1 MALDFR
7 RIVRRAVRRTGFR
20 RQIAPTF
27 VEVMR
32 AQRIDVVLDIGANDG
47 DFGREI
53 RDEGY
58 RGRIVSFEPN
68 PHAYARLCKAIA
80 HDPLW
85 EAHQLG
91 AGDVAGELTLS
102 IAQADVFSSFKGVSE
117 FGARS
122 AQASEAMSAR
132 VPVVRLDDFLA
143 GRPDLVARTYLKID
157 TQGFEMEV
165 LRGTG
170 DMLERMA
177 AVQAEL
183 GLVKTYADEEDW
195 LEVVRWMRGRGF
207 EIGTAICN
215 AAIAQAAQVRE
226 FDFVF
231 VRRAPDG
238 LPML

>member
-1 MALDFR
+1 MR
-7 RIVRRAVRRTGFR
+7 RTIRRVVRKTGFR

-27 VEVMR
+27 VEVMHNR
-32 AQRIDVVLDIGANDG
+32 RIDVVIDIGANDG

-68 PHAYARLCKAIA
+68 PGAHARLCKAIA

-102 IAQADVFSSFKGVSE
+102 ISNADVLSSFKSVNA
-117 FGARS
+117 FGAGS
-122 AQASEAMSAR
+122 VHSSEAATAR
-132 VPVVRLDDFLA
+132 VKVVRLDDFLA
-143 GRPDLVARTYLKID
+143 GHPDLVSRTYLKID

-165 LRGTG
+165 LRGAG
-170 DMLERMA
+170 DMLQRMT

-183 GLVKTYADEEDW
+183 GLIKMYENEEDW
-195 LEVVRWMRGRGF
+195 LDVVLWMRRQGF
-207 EIGTAICN
+207 ELGTAICN
-215 AAIAQAAQVRE
+215 SAIAEAAQVRE

-231 VRRAPDG
+231 VQRPPDR
-238 LPML
+238 LPTT